1 MTVCR
6 RAVASWKPQS
16 VGFSGLD
23 RVGTRKTGVKV
34 PPPTPGSWVAAGY
47 NPQIGVKVVSPLADL
62 LTPFQGGHVCPGPGT
77 AELAQLLMNAATH
90 LSSLDGARRPLVP
103 AGIPIRRG
111 RLHLGRLRSC
121 LDGAD
126 TVAVSV
132 GFASAAWVGR
142 PTESAPNLGRLG
154 YRSEGP
160 CRRAWPPR
168 PRSARAELARCRQPA
183 RV

>member
-1 MTVCR
+1 MS
-6 RAVASWKPQS
+6 A
-16 VGFSGLD
+16 LE
-23 RVGTRKTGVKV
+23 
-34 PPPTPGSWVAAGY
+34 
-47 NPQIGVKVVSPLADL
+47 
-62 LTPFQGGHVCPGPGT
+62 PGT

-90 LSSLDGARRPLVP
+90 LSSLDGARPPLVP

-154 YRSEGP
+154 YRSE
-160 CRRAWPPR
+160 
-168 PRSARAELARCRQPA
+168 A
-183 RV
+183 RVDGRGRLVLDLRVRNWLGVANPLAFEVVVVPAAPAGLLVIPVEDFAHRWEVLSP

>member
-1 MTVCR
+1 MS
-6 RAVASWKPQS
+6 A
-16 VGFSGLD
+16 LE
-23 RVGTRKTGVKV
+23 
-34 PPPTPGSWVAAGY
+34 
-47 NPQIGVKVVSPLADL
+47 
-62 LTPFQGGHVCPGPGT
+62 PGT

-111 RLHLGRLRSC
+111 RLHRGRLRSC

-154 YRSEGP
+154 YRGEARVDERGRLVLDLRVRNWLGVANP
-160 CRRAWPPR
+160 LAFEVVVVPAAPAGLLVIPVENFAHRWAPPARRRHGRRA
-168 PRSARAELARCRQPA
+168 SASSDLP
-183 RV
+183 